1 MRIRIQILL
10 LVLLLGACESHRSNF
25 DKQIKICEVE
35 ELNGVIVTAVKACKS
50 ALDIANSNNFSP
62 SLKSLALYKLGRL
75 KRQQGEFTEAEKLLT
90 QSLVI
95 EEQRDNPSNLE
106 IDRRLLEQSLCMAG
120 QNRWNEG
127 ANILQRLLPVTD
139 QFSEKE
145 RLTTRNTLKHYASQL
160 RQSNQLELATEF
172 EANAIKIKN

>member
-1 MRIRIQILL
+1 M
-10 LVLLLGACESHRSNF
+10 
-25 DKQIKICEVE
+25 
-35 ELNGVIVTAVKACKS
+35 
-50 ALDIANSNNFSP
+50 
-62 SLKSLALYKLGRL
+62 
-75 KRQQGEFTEAEKLLT
+75 
-90 QSLVI
+90 I

-160 RQSNQLELATEF
+160 RQSNQPELAEKF
-172 EANAIKIKN
+172 ETNATRIKN